1 MRDKI
6 QGENSHLRPR
16 RHRGERRAAVE
27 EVEHRDSHDHADAR
41 YGHHRRQVDSWKENG
56 KRGER
61 VRGAP
66 VATKGIWLWSEA
78 QCGRSTLGTG
88 KSPVA
93 A

>member
-61 VRGAP
+61 VRAPPLQQKEYGCGARRNA
-66 VATKGIWLWSEA
+66 V
-78 QCGRSTLGTG
+78 GRLLGQG
-88 KSPVA
+88 NPQ
-93 A
+93 